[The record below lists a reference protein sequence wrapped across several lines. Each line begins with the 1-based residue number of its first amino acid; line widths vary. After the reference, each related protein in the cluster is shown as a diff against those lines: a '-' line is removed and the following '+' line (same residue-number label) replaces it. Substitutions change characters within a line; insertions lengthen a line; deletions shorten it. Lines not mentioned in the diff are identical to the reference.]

1 MRKDLSKA
9 ALSRRKFVATAAA
22 GAAAAGFVPKKVFAQ
37 KKVAVKFNLS
47 WLPEGANI
55 YSYAAKSF
63 WAKEGLDVT
72 IEKGTG
78 SIAAAQGIAQGQYE
92 FGIPAAPNIIQQAVK
107 GLPLITLACVNYDT
121 TMGIAVLPETSIKTP
136 ADLKGK
142 KVGSTLTSGEYVFMP
157 TFLKNNGLA
166 MSDIQSIALDSKVRE
181 VALIEKQCDAIS
193 CYVASALPKI
203 VAAGIQPRV
212 FLFSKY
218 GLPFYAHSLTTTAAY
233 LAKEKGV
240 CETMAQGL
248 CEGVKFALLKPDET
262 IELLFKEVPE
272 MKLATTAK
280 EQLQIGMGVW
290 ASNYVAK
297 ESMEHGVGY
306 ADPAAYVKMTDLIVA
321 ASSAPGDKKPDP
333 ASLYSNDFVGKLKL
347 TDAEWKQVKTASS
360 KYALG

>member
-166 MSDIQSIALDSKVRE
+166 MTDIQSIALDSKVRE
-181 VALIEKQCDAIS
+181 VALIEKQCEAIS

-262 IELLFKEVPE
+262 IELMFKEVPE

-306 ADPAAYVKMTDLIVA
+306 ADPAAYAKMTDLIVA